1 MGVNSLPKTVIR
13 QRRGCDLN
21 PRPSAPESSTLITR
35 IPSHPTTQIWYLSA
49 EPPWHIRTH
58 LLLAGNDTVLNW
70 MWRKVSVLPI
80 IPNLLR
86 QKLTHTA
93 TLDTTQTRLFCR
105 VWCGGVYWVGP
116 TAWQVRSV
124 SGLCRSV
131 SGGAM
136 RPPNALGRR
145 THLSG
150 RLNSHRHIRQDETV
164 APACRPPP
172 RCRLHRQPRLAAR
185 PSTRSD
191 IVRHAKRKHA
201 VDCCVIWLN
210 LNLFTKFHATRV
222 IYRLTVQTLPD
233 GWRLETAWPDTDR
246 TVLSCLAGDVN
257 WAQGIARLMSS
268 VLIPLMHILDNALQA
283 TLTIDLLVHCGNACG
298 ASA

>member
-1 MGVNSLPKTVIR
+1 M
-13 QRRGCDLN
+13 
-21 PRPSAPESSTLITR
+21 
-35 IPSHPTTQIWYLSA
+35 A
-49 EPPWHIRTH
+49 E
-58 LLLAGNDTVLNW
+58 
-70 MWRKVSVLPI
+70 VSVLPI

-136 RPPNALGRR
+136 RPPYALGRR

-172 RCRLHRQPRLAAR
+172 RRRLHRQPRLAAR

-233 GWRLETAWPDTDR
+233 GWRQDRLTRHRQDRLVLSGGRCELGTRHCAADEFSFNIANAYPGQRATGDTDYR
-246 TVLSCLAGDVN
+246 SAGSLWECVRC
-257 WAQGIARLMSS
+257 ICVEMSG
-268 VLIPLMHILDNALQA
+268 DR
-283 TLTIDLLVHCGNACG
+283 C
-298 ASA
+298 